1 MKANENMPEEK
12 MTRLLIDEIDK
23 EIQKPFDEQ
32 DMRYIDECSDMI
44 DKIGIKNAPDAEI
57 KNREL
62 QKLFY
67 TFDSHTEIKHSSGR
81 LRKGAAIIL
90 AAIFMCFSPVLIAAA
105 VDGISP
111 IAVIQ
116 KWGHGIFDLPHGEP
130 IEYGG
135 ITFIRNGDVKE
146 YDSIEALLK
155 DENIDILYPS
165 YLPADSEIKSIY
177 QIDSAKGKELH
188 LSISGGVYYSVC
200 LYDAYGESIYSLSSD
215 EDVTIDGITFYFTEV
230 NGKKEAIFV
239 HDGNSYSIAASDKA
253 TLLDIINGLKTDRI

>member
-1 MKANENMPEEK
+1 MPEEK
-12 MTRLLIDEIDK
+12 MARLLIDEIDK

-44 DKIGIKNAPDAEI
+44 DKIGIKNTPSAEI

-62 QKLFY
+62 QKLFCA
-67 TFDSHTEIKHSSGR
+67 FDEEHASHMRSKHRSGR
-81 LRKGAAIIL
+81 LRKGAAVIL

-116 KWGHGIFDLPHGEP
+116 KWGHGMFDLPHGEP

-146 YDSIEALLK
+146 YDSVEALLK

-165 YLPADSEIKSIY
+165 YLPADAEIKSIY

-188 LSISGGVYYSVC
+188 FSISGGVYYSVC
-200 LYDAYGESIYSLSSD
+200 LYDAYGGSIYNLSSD

-230 NGKKEAIFV
+230 NGKKEVIFV
-239 HDGNSYSIAASDKA
+239 HNGNSYSIAASDKA
-253 TLLDIINGLKTDRI
+253 TLLDIINGLKTDQI